1 MEPIPSS
8 LIPNSRVRVHGKLI
22 YRHGKPFLIRGATY
36 GTFRL
41 NDSGEDYPSP
51 ETVEQDFA
59 LMAKQGFNAVRTY
72 TVPPRWLLDR
82 AERFGLCVMVGLPWE
97 QHIAFLD
104 STDQVND
111 IIRRVRAGA
120 SQCAGH
126 PALLFFAIG
135 NEIPS
140 SIVRYYGARRVEAF
154 LHRLYQTVKEVD
166 PEALVSYVNYPTTE
180 YLQLD
185 FVDLFC
191 FNVYLESEEKL
202 GAYLARL
209 QNLAGEKP
217 LVMAEIGLDSQRNG
231 HEKQAEV
238 LSWQIRVAFS
248 EGCAGLFVFAWTDE
262 WYRGGFE
269 IEDWD
274 FGLTD
279 RLRHPKPAMS
289 TVAAAMRNTPFPAD
303 RDWPRISVVVC
314 TYNGSRTIRETL
326 THLAA
331 LDYPDYEVV
340 VVNDGS
346 TDSTSSIIE
355 DFDWV
360 RSISVPN
367 GGLSRA
373 RNLGMEAAT
382 GEIVAY
388 LDDDAFPDPLWLQYI
403 ADTFLRS
410 DFAAV
415 GGPNIPPEEDGPIAH
430 CVAQSPGGPQQVL
443 ISDREAEHIP
453 GCNMAFR
460 RAWLKGI
467 GGCDPAF
474 RIAGDDVD
482 LCWRLMQA
490 GGKIGFSASAL
501 VWHHRR
507 NSVKA
512 YWKQQANYG
521 RAEALLERKWPE
533 KYNELGHTSW
543 AGRIYGRGIMQAFAT
558 PGRIYQGTWGLA
570 PFQAVYPEPMSLG
583 RALPAMPEW
592 YFVVLLLSCLAVLTQ
607 LGLSWAPLN
616 AVFPLL
622 LLALAPPVLQAWR
635 GARAAVFP
643 DRFRGWALWRYKALV
658 GVLYLM
664 QPMARLWGR
673 ITYGIT
679 PWRLRGAAGL
689 MLRWFRVET
698 RWSESWHAPEDWL
711 FALEAQLRRLQA
723 VVRLG
728 DDWTGWDIEVRCGFF
743 GRVRMV
749 AGIEEHGAGRQLIR
763 FRIWPR
769 FSLFAVGA
777 LGILVLTTLGAIWA
791 GARAEAILFAFC
803 SFLLTLRMFAEAS
816 TAMSQSVEA
825 IRQISLSGVLPTED
839 AEVETEADADLAGVH

>member
-1 MEPIPSS
+1 MAPIPSTFPGD
-8 LIPNSRVRVHGKLI
+8 LRVRVHGKLI

-36 GTFRL
+36 GTFSL
-41 NDSGEDYPSP
+41 NDSGEDYPSK
-51 ETVEQDFA
+51 EVVEHDFA
-59 LMAKQGFNAVRTY
+59 LMAEQGFNAVRTY
-72 TVPPRWLLDR
+72 TVPPRWLLDT

-104 STDQVND
+104 SPKQVED
-111 IIRRVRAGA
+111 IIRRVREGA
-120 SQCAGH
+120 TQCAGH
-126 PALLFFAIG
+126 AALLFFAIG

-140 SIVRYYGARRVEAF
+140 SIVRYYGARRIEAF
-154 LHRLYQTVKEVD
+154 LKRLYQTVKAVD

-191 FNVYLESEEKL
+191 FNVYLETEQKL
-202 GAYLARL
+202 ADYLARL
-209 QNLAGEKP
+209 QNLAGDKP
-217 LVMAEIGLDSQRNG
+217 LLMAEIGLDSQRNG

-269 IEDWD
+269 IDDWD

-279 RLRHPKPAMS
+279 RQRNPKPAMS
-289 TVAAAMRNTPFPAD
+289 TVAAAMRDTPFAAG
-303 RDWPRISVVVC
+303 RIWPRISVVVC
-314 TYNGSRTIRETL
+314 TYNGARTLRETL
-326 THLAA
+326 THLDV

-346 TDSTSSIIE
+346 TDNTLSIVA
-355 DFDWV
+355 DFDRV
-360 RSISVPN
+360 HLVSVPN
-367 GGLSRA
+367 GGLSGA
-373 RNLGMEAAT
+373 RNLGMHAAT

-388 LDDDAFPDPLWLQYI
+388 LDDDAYPDPLWLQYI

-410 DFAAV
+410 DFAGV
-415 GGPNIPPEEDGPIAH
+415 GGPNIPPEQDGPIAH

-443 ISDREAEHIP
+443 LSDREAEHIP

-460 RAWLKGI
+460 RTWLQQI

-490 GGKIGFSASAL
+490 GGKIGFSSNAL

-543 AGRIYGRGIMQAFAT
+543 AGRIYGRGVLQAFST

-592 YFVVLLLSCLAVLTQ
+592 YLVVLLLSGLALLTQ
-607 LGLSWAPLN
+607 LGLNWAPLKL
-616 AVFPLL
+616 VFPLL

-643 DRFRGWALWRYKALV
+643 RRYRGSALLRYKALV
-658 GVLYLM
+658 GFLYLM

-711 FALEAQLRRLQA
+711 FALESQLRLLQA

-728 DDWTGWDIEVRCGFF
+728 DDWTGWDLEVRCGFF

-777 LGILVLTTLGAIWA
+777 LGILLFTTLAAILD
-791 GARAEAILFAFC
+791 GARAEAVLFVFC
-803 SFLLTLRMFAEAS
+803 SFLLMLRMFAEAS
-816 TAMSQSVEA
+816 TAMAQSVEA
-825 IRQISLSGVLPTED
+825 IRGIQLKGVLGSEK
-839 AEVETEADADLAGVH
+839 AKVETEADSDLAGVR